1 MKTIEKVQ
9 NENDVGDVLT
19 LEDFRNE
26 VRLAQQRNR
35 AKNAIKV
42 RELCNMLTDMPSY
55 IQDLP
60 VVIDY
65 NFVEDIRIIED
76 FPLGDTANPY
86 GCEYCK
92 VVQIT

>member
-1 MKTIEKVQ
+1 MKTIE
-9 NENDVGDVLT
+9 NE
-19 LEDFRNE
+19 E
-26 VRLAQQRNR
+26 RLARQRKR

-42 RELCNMLTDMPSY
+42 KELCDMLTKMPSY

-65 NFVEDIRIIED
+65 DFVEDIRIIED
-76 FPLGDTANPY
+76 FPLGDPAHPY

-92 VVQIT
+92 VVEIT

>member
-1 MKTIEKVQ
+1 MKTIE
-9 NENDVGDVLT
+9 NE
-19 LEDFRNE
+19 E
-26 VRLAQQRNR
+26 RLARQRKR

-42 RELCNMLTDMPSY
+42 KELCDMLTNMPSY

-65 NFVEDIRIIED
+65 DFVEDIRIIED
-76 FPLGDTANPY
+76 FPLGDPAHPY

-92 VVQIT
+92 VIQIT

>member
-1 MKTIEKVQ
+1 MKTIEK
-9 NENDVGDVLT
+9 E
-19 LEDFRNE
+19 E
-26 VRLAQQRNR
+26 RLARQRKR

-42 RELCNMLTDMPSY
+42 KELCDILTDMPSY

-65 NFVEDIRIIED
+65 DFVEGIRIIED
-76 FPLGDTANPY
+76 FQLGDPAHPY

-92 VVQIT
+92 VVEIT

>member
-1 MKTIEKVQ
+1 MKTIEK
-9 NENDVGDVLT
+9 E
-19 LEDFRNE
+19 E
-26 VRLAQQRNR
+26 RLARQRKR

-42 RELCNMLTDMPSY
+42 KELCDILTDMPSY

-65 NFVEDIRIIED
+65 DFVEDIRIIED
-76 FPLGDTANPY
+76 FPLGDPAHPY

-92 VVQIT
+92 VVEIT

>member
-1 MKTIEKVQ
+1 MKTIE
-9 NENDVGDVLT
+9 NE
-19 LEDFRNE
+19 ERFAR
-26 VRLAQQRNR
+26 QRKR

-42 RELCNMLTDMPSY
+42 KELCDMLTDMPSY

-65 NFVEDIRIIED
+65 DFVEDIRIIED
-76 FPLGDTANPY
+76 FPLGDPAHPY

-92 VVQIT
+92 VLQIT

>member
-1 MKTIEKVQ
+1 MKTIE
-9 NENDVGDVLT
+9 NE
-19 LEDFRNE
+19 E
-26 VRLAQQRNR
+26 RLARQRKR

-42 RELCNMLTDMPSY
+42 KELCDMLTNMPSY

-65 NFVEDIRIIED
+65 DFVEDIRIIED
-76 FPLGDTANPY
+76 FPLGDPAHPY

-92 VVQIT
+92 VLQIT

>member
-1 MKTIEKVQ
+1 MKTIE
-9 NENDVGDVLT
+9 NE
-19 LEDFRNE
+19 E
-26 VRLAQQRNR
+26 RLARQRKR

-42 RELCNMLTDMPSY
+42 KELCDILTDMPSY

-65 NFVEDIRIIED
+65 DFVEDIRIIED
-76 FPLGDTANPY
+76 FPLGDPAHPY

>member
-1 MKTIEKVQ
+1 MKTIE
-9 NENDVGDVLT
+9 NE
-19 LEDFRNE
+19 E
-26 VRLAQQRNR
+26 RLARQRKR

-42 RELCNMLTDMPSY
+42 KELCDILTDMPSY

-65 NFVEDIRIIED
+65 DFVEDIRIIED
-76 FPLGDTANPY
+76 FPLGDPAHPY

-92 VVQIT
+92 VLQIT

>member
-1 MKTIEKVQ
+1 MKTIEK
-9 NENDVGDVLT
+9 E
-19 LEDFRNE
+19 E
-26 VRLAQQRNR
+26 RLARQRKR

-65 NFVEDIRIIED
+65 DFVEGIRIIED
-76 FPLGDTANPY
+76 FPLGDPAHPY

-92 VVQIT
+92 VVEIT